1 MPSVYWI
8 DSSGLWRVNLM
19 EMHQIRY
26 FIAVAELLNF
36 TRAAEKSNVSQPSL
50 TRAIKL
56 LEDELGGP
64 LFHRERA
71 NTHLTDLG
79 QLMLPHL
86 QQVLAEADAAKD
98 RARGFAKLDD
108 APLNLGVMC
117 TIGPTRLVNLI
128 SGFQRRNP
136 GVQLHM
142 TDGGAKELQEKLVQ
156 GDLDVAIYGMPGSID
171 ERCHARPL
179 YDERFMIAFRAG
191 HPFETKNTV
200 AGADLHDQP
209 YLSRA
214 KCEYAQHLRGILE
227 GIGVIV
233 KRPYRTEREDWV
245 QGMILAGLGFGF
257 IPEYSITLPG
267 VHARPLIDPE
277 ITRTVHLVT
286 VRGRPHGPA
295 VNAFMREATSFDWKS
310 AA

>member
-1 MPSVYWI
+1 MAVIPV
-8 DSSGLWRVNLM
+8 

-26 FIAVAELLNF
+26 FLAVSETLNF
-36 TRAAEKSNVSQPSL
+36 TRAAEKCHVSQPSL

-86 QQVLAEADAAKD
+86 QQVLAEADAAKQ
-98 RARGFAKLDD
+98 RAQGFVKLDD
-108 APLNLGVMC
+108 APLKLGVMC
-117 TIGPTRLVNLI
+117 TIGPMRLVNLM
-128 SGFQRRNP
+128 SSFQRRHP
-136 GVQLHM
+136 GVQVTM
-142 TDGGAKELQEKLVQ
+142 TDAGAKELQDNLVQ
-156 GDLDVAIYGMPGSID
+156 GELDVAIYGMPGPID
-171 ERCHARPL
+171 ERCHTRPL
-179 YDERFMIAFRAG
+179 YDERFMIAFRSG
-191 HPFETKNTV
+191 HKFEEQNWV
-200 AGADLHDQP
+200 ACKDLHDQP

-214 KCEYAQHLRGILE
+214 KCEFAQHMRGILD
-227 GIGVIV
+227 GLGVVV

-257 IPEYSITLPG
+257 IPEHSITLPG
-267 VHARPLIDPE
+267 VHARPLIDPP

-286 VRGRPHGPA
+286 VRGRPYTPA
-295 VNAFMREATSFDWKS
+295 VNAFVRETTSFDWKG

>member
-1 MPSVYWI
+1 
-8 DSSGLWRVNLM
+8 M

-26 FIAVAELLNF
+26 FLAVSDALNF
-36 TRAAEKSNVSQPSL
+36 TRAAEKCHVSQPSL

-86 QQVLAEADAAKD
+86 KQVLAEAEAAKQ
-98 RARGFAKLDD
+98 RAQGFAKLDQ
-108 APLNLGVMC
+108 AVLKLGVMC

-128 SGFQRRNP
+128 SGFQRRHP
-136 GVQLHM
+136 GVQVTM
-142 TDGGAKELQEKLVQ
+142 SDSGAKELQEQLVQ
-156 GDLDVAIYGMPGSID
+156 GELDVALYGMPGTID
-171 ERCHARPL
+171 ERCHARSL
-179 YDERFMIAFRAG
+179 YDERFMIAFRSG
-191 HPFETKNTV
+191 HRFERQDTV
-200 AGADLHDQP
+200 ACRDLHGQS

-214 KCEYAQHLRGILE
+214 KCEFAQHMRSILD
-227 GIGVIV
+227 GLGVEV

-267 VHARPLIDPE
+267 VHARPLADPP
-277 ITRTVHLVT
+277 ITRTVQLVT
-286 VRGRPHGPA
+286 VRGRPHTPA
-295 VNAFMREATSFDWKS
+295 VGAFVRETLGFDWTV
-310 AA
+310 A